1 MPSIGRA
8 AGVCSAFPE
17 PSERVL
23 AAAPVGT
30 TAAPQ
35 PGSRP
40 WTPLT
45 QALDRFHNG
54 AHRFSSEQMMHLL
67 APAVT
72 QLETRLRLGAEG
84 VEDLLA
90 TDFRGL
96 SIVPARESTLRDDSV
111 FRIWNSEWA
120 GPQAPAAS
128 PQEFAGL
135 LQQYLAPHAP
145 LTLAD
150 LACLATLGSPEDQ
163 PASIHTRLRFELA
176 GPVVTGSKRTWQA
189 TGVWQIEW
197 NRDDTS
203 WKIAAW
209 RPIEMVTVEGPEAVF
224 RDVTEAAFASD
235 PTYRTH
241 LLRDTNYWR
250 SSLDKASGVDIF
262 GNSGVSV
269 GDADGDGRDEI
280 YLCQPQGLPNRLYRQ
295 RSPGVFEDFALQ
307 AGVDVLDNTSMAL
320 FADLLNRGRQ
330 DLIVITETSPVL
342 FLNNGNGRF
351 TLKRDAFPPGAVQAA
366 LTGAAMADYD
376 RDGYLDLYV
385 CAYGY
390 VEGEGSTLPC
400 PYYDAH
406 NGPPNRLFHN
416 QGDGTFVD
424 VTTASGLDRGNDR
437 FSFACAWNDVDDDG
451 WPDLAVVNDF
461 GRNNLYRNLR
471 NGTFAEV
478 MDALPGFGSGMS
490 AAFADF
496 NGDGRADLYVSNMW
510 VPAGERVTADA
521 GFRQRLQDLPRDL
534 VRQFAM
540 GNAFYAN
547 TG

>member
-1 MPSIGRA
+1 MRMATAATRSTSASRRDCPTGFTASGPRASSRISRSRRASTCSITRRWP
-8 AGVCSAFPE
+8 CSPT
-17 PSERVL
+17 SSI
-23 AAAPVGT
+23 AAARTSSSSPRPV
-30 TAAPQ
+30 
-35 PGSRP
+35 R
-40 WTPLT
+40 
-45 QALDRFHNG
+45 
-54 AHRFSSEQMMHLL
+54 
-67 APAVT
+67 
-72 QLETRLRLGAEG
+72 
-84 VEDLLA
+84 
-90 TDFRGL
+90 
-96 SIVPARESTLRDDSV
+96 
-111 FRIWNSEWA
+111 
-120 GPQAPAAS
+120 
-128 PQEFAGL
+128 
-135 LQQYLAPHAP
+135 
-145 LTLAD
+145 
-150 LACLATLGSPEDQ
+150 C
-163 PASIHTRLRFELA
+163 
-176 GPVVTGSKRTWQA
+176 
-189 TGVWQIEW
+189 
-197 NRDDTS
+197 
-203 WKIAAW
+203 
-209 RPIEMVTVEGPEAVF
+209 
-224 RDVTEAAFASD
+224 
-235 PTYRTH
+235 
-241 LLRDTNYWR
+241 
-250 SSLDKASGVDIF
+250 
-262 GNSGVSV
+262 
-269 GDADGDGRDEI
+269 
-280 YLCQPQGLPNRLYRQ
+280 
-295 RSPGVFEDFALQ
+295 
-307 AGVDVLDNTSMAL
+307 
-320 FADLLNRGRQ
+320 
-330 DLIVITETSPVL
+330 

-547 TG
+547 TGETRPPAQVE